1 MNKWQPE
8 MIAIDLDG
16 TLVDSVPDLHAAVVQ
31 MQRALAV
38 SGETKDQTISTAADV
53 RSWVGNG
60 IERLVHR
67 SLTNTTHDNA
77 SAELFT
83 KGLREFRKAY
93 QLTNGQH
100 SSVYPNVITT
110 LKHLQEKNIPL
121 CCVTNK
127 SREFSLSLLSM
138 HSLSGFFPL
147 VIAGD
152 DVGQKKP
159 HPEALI
165 KAASH
170 FDVEPSACLMVG
182 DSTADMQAAQ
192 TANFRFTAVSY
203 GYNHGVSMHDV
214 EQNLYAV
221 IDDFSELLNFK

>member
-38 SGETKDQTISTAADV
+38 SGESKDQTVSTAADV

-67 SLTNTTHDNA
+67 SLTNTTHDDA

-100 SSVYPNVITT
+100 SSCLLYTSPSPRDAT
-110 LKHLQEKNIPL
+110 L
-121 CCVTNK
+121 
-127 SREFSLSLLSM
+127 SRM
-138 HSLSGFFPL
+138 
-147 VIAGD
+147 
-152 DVGQKKP
+152 
-159 HPEALI
+159 
-165 KAASH
+165 
-170 FDVEPSACLMVG
+170 PSSA
-182 DSTADMQAAQ
+182 
-192 TANFRFTAVSY
+192 
-203 GYNHGVSMHDV
+203 
-214 EQNLYAV
+214 
-221 IDDFSELLNFK
+221 